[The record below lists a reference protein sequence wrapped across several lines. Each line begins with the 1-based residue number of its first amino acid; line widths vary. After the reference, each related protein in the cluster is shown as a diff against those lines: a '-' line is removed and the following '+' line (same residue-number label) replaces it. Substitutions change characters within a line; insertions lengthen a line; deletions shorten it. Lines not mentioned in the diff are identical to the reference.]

1 MQICAKI
8 RRLHTEVRLPLQRH
22 PVLFPR
28 KKYSCVPEKGDDSG
42 TAQANVDHLRNRT
55 SLTERRA
62 LIHAGKIEDE
72 GAYYLRELGLAGP
85 SMTFYFEGGLR
96 SLVQFQNRHL
106 SPVHKNIFYVEKEQ
120 DGVAVEVA
128 LQYVDDVSSRISA
141 FANNIYNAEG
151 GMHITGFKTA
161 LTRTLNAQL
170 KNGSGKEQDSFTGDD
185 VL

>member
-55 SLTERRA
+55 SLTDRRA
-62 LIHAGKIEDE
+62 LIRG
-72 GAYYLRELGLAGP
+72 GNMPLRLLSFLRELGLDAP

-96 SLVQFQNRHL
+96 SLVQFQ
-106 SPVHKNIFYVEKEQ
+106 
-120 DGVAVEVA
+120 
-128 LQYVDDVSSRISA
+128 
-141 FANNIYNAEG
+141 
-151 GMHITGFKTA
+151 
-161 LTRTLNAQL
+161 
-170 KNGSGKEQDSFTGDD
+170 
-185 VL
+185 